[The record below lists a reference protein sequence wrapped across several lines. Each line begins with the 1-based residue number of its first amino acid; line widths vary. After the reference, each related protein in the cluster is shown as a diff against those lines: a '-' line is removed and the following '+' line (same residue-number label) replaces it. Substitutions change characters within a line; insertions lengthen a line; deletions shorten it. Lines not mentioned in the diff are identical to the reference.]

1 MLKILDDE
9 SDIREAQQ
17 RFEEV
22 FERFIDEKIPAK
34 LGHLGDSFEEEVSWC
49 KDLNIW
55 MCSGIIPGS
64 RYWNAFGIGKPA
76 EGKNVSITCEINF
89 PLRGINRRVAGAF
102 AVASLGGVYVVHRG
116 KIGGGRKGIGK
127 RLFEEKYTGEWIDVK
142 DGEVEKVV
150 ALVGELNSPR
160 FARQVS
166 EFVRRVDKIKSP
178 VSSGLPQIEILGD
191 SHEFREEFTGKK
203 HYSVEKQIEALCDHG
218 PVVNGLDL
226 ALEGLGLRV
235 GNDRNRDLYVVDSVG
250 RIKVLFEVKTD
261 TSTSS
266 LYSAVGQLMLYSVDL
281 PERPRL
287 ILTIPEGVSTAVEGK
302 LNRLGIEVLTY
313 GWSDDEVVFEGL
325 DSLGL

>member
-34 LGHLGDSFEEEVSWC
+34 LGHLGDSFEEELSWC

-102 AVASLGGVYVVHRG
+102 AVASLGGVHVVHRG
-116 KIGGGRKGIGK
+116 RIGGGKKGIGK
-127 RLFEEKYTGEWIDVK
+127 SLFQDNCRNEWRDVK
-142 DGEVEKVV
+142 DGEVESTV
-150 ALVGELNSPR
+150 AMVGALSSPN
-160 FARQVS
+160 FARQIRG
-166 EFVRRVDKIKSP
+166 FVCEVDRIKGL
-178 VSSGLPQIEILGD
+178 VSSGSSPIVTSCD
-191 SHEFREEFTGKK
+191 THEFREEFSGTRRYKAA
-203 HYSVEKQIEALCDHG
+203 KQVEALCDHG
-218 PVVNGLDL
+218 LVVNQLAS
-226 ALEGLGLRV
+226 ALESLGFRV
-235 GNDRNRDLYVVDSVG
+235 GNDRNRDLYVVDSSD
-250 RIKVLFEVKTD
+250 RIATIFEVKTD
-261 TSTSS
+261 VSKSS
-266 LYSAVGQLMLYSVDL
+266 LYSAVGQLMLYGVDL
-281 PERPRL
+281 PGRLRL
-287 ILTIPEGVSTAVEGK
+287 ILTIPEGMSTALEGK